1 MRAIRWFAG
10 CTLIVS
16 SSLALADANY
26 HVLADAPFAQNWSNT
41 AQITTNNDWSGVPA
55 LEGYLSGDV
64 SGATGID
71 PSTIVDMSSASL
83 QVTPNIAS
91 LAGFTAAG
99 VIEAELGDPTIALQ
113 ATNAADVVFVLLR
126 LNTTGCTAMQLSYR
140 LRDLDADTAVQ
151 PYVAQARVGSSGNFS
166 VVPGTF
172 VANANTGS
180 DLPFTVTLPVTLENQ
195 AQVQLRWI
203 TANAAGAD
211 AMIGVDDIQVTGTCT
226 GGVDNPPQIA
236 STAPANNATNV
247 APDSNFTVN
256 FSEPVNTGPSW
267 IALNCGVSG
276 TVALSES
283 GTGNLRVLDPV
294 PTLAFGETCTA
305 NITAS
310 AVQDLDGSPDNL
322 IGTTS
327 FQFTIIA
334 DNPPTLSSTVPTNGA
349 TNVPLASNI
358 QINFSEPVNV
368 SGAWYSIQCTAG
380 GAIAATVSG
389 SGATRTLDPLSNF
402 TALDPCTV
410 TLQPSLIVDL
420 DGVANTLSGTAT
432 FAFTTGAS
440 ASNYYASVDA
450 TNATTLRSTLHV
462 LIDDHTAYPYTS
474 STGTDVWDILE
485 SGDENPANP
494 NQVLD
499 VYRNRTY
506 TKVVD
511 RSGATGPTTYN
522 REHTWPNSLGFND
535 LNGLDGNGNPY
546 SPYTDAHMLYAS
558 ASDYN
563 ANRGNKPFDNCSASC
578 TENPTDVNNGGGG
591 GSGIYPGNS
600 NWVQGTDGNT
610 GTYEVWA
617 RRKGDVAR
625 AILYMDVRYEG
636 GTAANGQPEP
646 DLIVTNNRAQIVVT
660 PSGQVPAQGYMGV
673 LSTLLAWHN
682 ADPPDA
688 QEQLRNAVVYS
699 YQGNRNPF
707 IDHPEYAACLWQN
720 VCNAPPPD
728 AVFANGFE

>member
-1 MRAIRWFAG
+1 MRTRRLFVG
-10 CTLIVS
+10 LV
-16 SSLALADANY
+16 LATATSATWADASF
-26 HVLADAPFAQNWSNT
+26 HVLADAPFAQSWANT
-41 AQITTNNDWSGVPA
+41 AQIAAANDWSGVPA

-64 SGATGID
+64 TNSTGID
-71 PSTIVDMSSASL
+71 PRTVLDMASATP
-83 QVTPNIAS
+83 QVTPNLAS
-91 LAGFTAAG
+91 VAGFTSAG
-99 VIEAELGDPTIALQ
+99 VLEIELADPVVGLQ
-113 ATNAADVVFVLLR
+113 PTNAADVAFVLLR

-140 LRDLDADTAVQ
+140 LRDLDADTATQ
-151 PYVAQARVGSSGNFS
+151 PYVVQSRVGTSGSFS
-166 VVPGTF
+166 EVGGTF
-172 VANANTGS
+172 VANANNTADIPVS
-180 DLPFTVTLPVTLENQ
+180 VTLPVTLENQ

-203 TANAAGAD
+203 TANASGAD
-211 AMIGVDDIQVTGTCT
+211 AIVGIDDIQVTGTCM
-226 GGVDNPPQIA
+226 GGVDNPPQIS
-236 STAPANNATNV
+236 STVPTNNATNV
-247 APDSNFTVN
+247 APGTNITVN
-256 FSEPVNTGPSW
+256 FSEPVNTGASW
-267 IALNCGVSG
+267 IALNCSVSG
-276 TVALSES
+276 SVPLSES
-283 GTGNLRVLDPV
+283 GSGNQRVLDPI
-294 PTLAFGETCTA
+294 PTLAFGESCTA

-310 AVQDLDGSPDNL
+310 AVQDLDGTPDTL
-322 IGTTS
+322 VGSTS
-327 FQFTIIA
+327 FQFTAIA
-334 DNPPTLSSTVPTNGA
+334 DNPPTLSSSVPANGA

-358 QINFSEPVNV
+358 QIVFSEPVNV
-368 SGAWYSIQCTAG
+368 SGAWYSVQCTAG
-380 GAIAATVSG
+380 GNIAATVSG
-389 SGATRTLDPLSNF
+389 TGATRTLDPAVNL

-420 DGVANTLSGTAT
+420 DGVANPLSGAAS
-432 FAFTTGAS
+432 FSFTTGAS

-485 SGDENPANP
+485 SAEENPANP

-535 LNGLDGNGNPY
+535 LNGLDANNNPY

-563 ANRGNKPFDNCSASC
+563 ANRGNKPYDTCSASC

-591 GSGIYPGNS
+591 GTGVYPGNS
-600 NWVQGTDGNT
+600 NWVQGADGNT
-610 GTYEVWA
+610 GTYEVWT

-646 DLIVTNNRAQIVVT
+646 DLIVTNNRSLLMVT
-660 PSGQVPAQGYMGV
+660 PSGQVAAQGYMGV

-682 ADPPDA
+682 ADPPDT
-688 QEQLRNAVVYS
+688 QEQLRNDVVYS

-720 VCNAPPPD
+720 TCNAPPPD
-728 AVFANGFE
+728 SVFANEFE